1 MLVTLQF
8 LEFLKR
14 RLRVTQQFKSKLRVI
29 QQLFVVLKKKVV
41 SDSAIFLLSFEKEVW
56 EGLSKLFS
64 LVNLIF
70 L

>member
-56 EGLSKLFS
+56 E
-64 LVNLIF
+64 
-70 L
+70 